1 MFAFFTFQATLLV
14 NLLINVKDLVINR
27 VISPTGAP
35 FADINEAIFM
45 LSLITEK
52 TTRFISKN
60 SRTLTYLPI
69 CVSRPHFSP
78 IKKTIWRSGEI
89 YFLISLAR
97 LILDSELLAPKLFS
111 D

>member
-78 IKKTIWRSGEI
+78 IKKNNLKKWRNL
-89 YFLISLAR
+89 FFNFISTFNFR
-97 LILDSELLAPKLFS
+97 F
-111 D
+111 